1 MADKARFKV
10 VKKWI
15 PNLKRYR
22 YNIVHQHVLLYGRGT
37 AVLALKTTRMK
48 VLPEKL
54 DHFLKFITSQY
65 IIQDLPFGVKTLK
78 LSSNTEIKVPDVVRT
93 LISEQIVQQ
102 YLCYCDVTD
111 FAPMSRFTQCRI
123 LKVCSAS
130 VRNRGRKKNELA
142 VIIDEQGDNY
152 GKGHS
157 WAKEQPAKRYFKC
170 NYKVVHVSPA
180 SRVPDH
186 CRAFVLSYP
195 GDPDTVVIAIMMI
208 TSHRCELFPDVVH
221 EIESVLEEVQS
232 TKEEKDE
239 MKYKVSQA
247 KK

>member
-1 MADKARFKV
+1 MLLDCLEISKEDDIDTTLTRVLTECYENAGHWSSRRQLLSIMADKARFKV

-54 DHFLKFITSQY
+54 EHFLKFITSQY

-102 YLCYCDVTD
+102 YLCYCDVSD
-111 FAPMSRFTQCRI
+111 FAPMSRSTQCRI

-130 VRNRGRKKNELA
+130 VRKSL
-142 VIIDEQGDNY
+142 QGLDY
-152 GKGHS
+152 VSAEG
-157 WAKEQPAKRYFKC
+157 AKRT
-170 NYKVVHVSPA
+170 NW
-180 SRVPDH
+180 R
-186 CRAFVLSYP
+186 LSSTSKETTMEKGTP
-195 GDPDTVVIAIMMI
+195 GQKSNRQNVISNVTI
-208 TSHRCELFPDVVH
+208 R
-221 EIESVLEEVQS
+221 
-232 TKEEKDE
+232 
-239 MKYKVSQA
+239 
-247 KK
+247 

>member
-1 MADKARFKV
+1 MLLWWGSLLNVMRMQDTDTRFKV

-78 LSSNTEIKVPDVVRT
+78 LSSNTEIKIPDVVRT

-111 FAPMSRFTQCRI
+111 FAPMSRSTQCRI

-130 VRNRGRKKNELA
+130 VRKSL
-142 VIIDEQGDNY
+142 QGLDY
-152 GKGHS
+152 VSAEGT
-157 WAKEQPAKRYFKC
+157 KRT
-170 NYKVVHVSPA
+170 N
-180 SRVPDH
+180 
-186 CRAFVLSYP
+186 
-195 GDPDTVVIAIMMI
+195 
-208 TSHRCELFPDVVH
+208 
-221 EIESVLEEVQS
+221 
-232 TKEEKDE
+232 
-239 MKYKVSQA
+239 
-247 KK
+247 